1 MLHKLAVSFH
11 QSTLSTAF
19 SPRSTHTRAHTL
31 RRTLATPL
39 RGFFFFFSPHPELI
53 HYTWAGI
60 LELNE
65 ALNGN
70 YIPPP
75 VTPPISNL
83 ASNCPNCLTPFLTSS
98 TFPVSLSF
106 FFSSPLIAQTLP
118 APAHIFLS
126 LCVCPRGEIM
136 AELMRA
142 TAHATQSQNDSVT
155 PLPQRYDLFLLPLLP
170 DHLLHPLFFLHTY
183 FPYSL
188 FFLSF
193 LTVSPFKRS
202 YTQNSAD

>member
-1 MLHKLAVSFH
+1 MLHKLTVSFH

-19 SPRSTHTRAHTL
+19 SPRSTHTHTHTEAHT
-31 RRTLATPL
+31 RYSSSV
-39 RGFFFFFSPHPELI
+39 FFFSPHPELI

-83 ASNCPNCLTPFLTSS
+83 ASNCPNCLTPFLTSF
-98 TFPVSLSF
+98 TFPVSLSGF
-106 FFSSPLIAQTLP
+106 FLSPLIAQTLP

-126 LCVCPRGEIM
+126 LCVCLRGEIIGR
-136 AELMRA
+136 LD
-142 TAHATQSQNDSVT
+142 AHMQLKDKMI
-155 PLPQRYDLFLLPLLP
+155 L
-170 DHLLHPLFFLHTY
+170 
-183 FPYSL
+183 
-188 FFLSF
+188 
-193 LTVSPFKRS
+193 
-202 YTQNSAD
+202 